1 MKDESSSGAT
11 GGRDWKSLLRNAGR
25 DYKSLLPRGKSR
37 LRAAPTE
44 NEEGAMGRNGVV
56 RQIKRVRNEVLV
68 ALKMLYPAALQGDQ
82 VLRTLLAVFPQLEWD
97 QLKKDLAYLCE
108 KEYVQRIVA
117 ETEEDARMT
126 SWRKRWFRLTSRGV
140 EIADHCIED
149 KALEV

>member
-1 MKDESSSGAT
+1 MS
-11 GGRDWKSLLRNAGR
+11 
-25 DYKSLLPRGKSR
+25 
-37 LRAAPTE
+37 
-44 NEEGAMGRNGVV
+44 RNGGA

-82 VLRTLLAVFPQLEWD
+82 ILRTLLVVFPQLEWD

-108 KEYVQRIVA
+108 KGYVQRIVA

-126 SWRKRWFRLTSRGV
+126 SWRKRWFRLTPSGV
-140 EIADHCIED
+140 EIADHCVED